1 MANKFEE
8 YMEMY
13 YTAKAEYEKNSNFG
27 KTREEIIDNPSNRA
41 IKNYESKYGKIGKK
55 SFEDELLEARIKR
68 ARKGAQD
75 KTYYSPLP
83 LSNEA
88 HEELNKQ
95 LNKDTPQGTID
106 RLSARKIDVYKDAQ
120 AVKAARPYINQENNE
135 KAARF
140 DELAKRY
147 EDSAAQKLAEAQR
160 KQNYLTSE
168 ELAKKNIYAAA
179 EADEH
184 IAQVYRD
191 KAEAVRKGE
200 YVEGADDYVPKT
212 QEQKKKEFAAMSRA
226 QRDDKLTKLR
236 YNVQYWQEEK
246 DNKDTKYAQAV
257 IDSKIKE
264 SEDELKAYTSI
275 AEAANE
281 NDELEQQK
289 AWQKS
294 LIELGSEK
302 LRGLREVAR
311 KNLDKAKV
319 NLVAAQNAEL
329 GGTGTTLDRSQKQ
342 QAVDHYEEMLSKID
356 DALYYADQNEKKS
369 VYDALRYNNDF
380 KSVSLAGKS
389 LKDEDPEKVIDK
401 IQSGNSSSDTW
412 VGPTNIKN
420 KAVFARN
427 LKEKYGKLYQNSELH
442 GDVFNELPELNVLE
456 AYSYMTDD
464 EVDTYSYI
472 LLKEGLEAADTYFS
486 VIEDDIDERRREQ
499 LKKEAR
505 QYAEQDPIG
514 ATVESVFMN
523 ILSSPGALASTIS
536 NDIANIGADIKKP
549 NDMNSVAFSNTAAVS
564 EIRGTVQEDMS
575 GVGRFFYGTATSA
588 ADNLAQAALF
598 GKFMPVVMGTTAATS
613 TYYDL
618 KEQGIDDAKA
628 QGVAML
634 SGVFELAFEKIGTA
648 PIFDMLDNKAANFEG
663 AWQFVKQNMLSEFQ
677 EEAATEI
684 ANIVTNAIFLGKDS
698 EWAQRLR
705 EYKLQGMTD
714 AEAIAKVLGEY
725 GLQVL
730 EAGVAGGLTGGALGG
745 ISTAINTEYVG
756 QQMSAED
763 VISISLQSL
772 VRSKNGKIAQMA
784 QDVSD
789 SLDGKGVTSSQANEL
804 AQLAMSS
811 KDPDTQLT
819 GQDLSQKL
827 MKDLSAKKEVNVDQ
841 YAVALTNSK
850 DEAVRNLALKY
861 TGLDLNVISEI
872 DELARLETNSNVR
885 QAAKL
890 LKKTVTGKASTAFER
905 GTAYNNLQ
913 SMMAKEQQ
921 RPQSDMPLENTAMEQ
936 SQPIN
941 HDVQAQFDGEQ
952 NNNQEYL
959 SDSELDDYLRTGAKA
974 NKRKLEAFIK
984 GENLIIRNRA
994 ELEEYVDASIKGE
1007 KRPTVAYGRVSDRLA
1022 KDVLGYSEG
1031 KIDISGSYLELVP
1044 QYLKDAYDIYS
1055 KTINRINI
1063 PLDIEDFYSLADY
1076 IDNYDELIFA
1086 TSKSKENNSLAVS
1099 KKIGDKWIVI
1109 EYKIS
1114 KRRNAIQLGTMQGMT
1129 EQRYDEYIK
1138 KYRKEG
1144 LRSVLDANAPSSQS
1158 SETPA
1163 RRNPS
1168 NNSIFGDEGNIN
1180 TSLVE
1185 NDVDNGE
1192 NKRDGVNSMR
1202 NKSSNT
1208 FLRNTTVSSDR
1219 NVSQKDIFDNGNIR
1233 EAGENEDF
1241 YETGDIEKYSE
1252 RDIKN
1257 WKNSKNIILYEN
1269 KEQFLEF
1276 IDNSYAHE
1284 VDKKIYLGKI
1294 SKELGE
1300 KIKQNCGIDVT
1311 GYNFTLRSS
1320 EILKIKKTHGDI
1332 IAEQKRGQRA
1342 ITKTDIMQLP
1352 FILSQIDKI
1361 KLSEKLFE
1369 GKRVIEFKKSGEGWT
1384 AFNAYISNKHHD
1396 LTIQTM
1402 FGGKLKENLAAAADE
1417 QTSANTSKTHVSTVL
1432 FKNNISQKDTFV
1444 NNSIRTKSEKDTK
1457 HARKKKALSAEG
1469 IITAFNLAP
1478 GEIRE
1483 AIAIANDKKTTAAIP
1498 KIYNFEGTSRL
1509 SEYFK
1514 LYPDSI
1520 SAFMD
1525 EYNTD
1530 IIKSDV
1536 KNSPNIEIDK
1546 EKIGKMLDE
1555 AKALKTINRL
1565 EKRVTTAE
1573 NKLVTQ
1579 REKQRNV
1586 SNQKKETE
1594 KRRKGI
1600 ENIKKNVNDLATRL
1614 LKPTDK
1620 KHMPEPLSKI
1630 ARALIDFIEF
1640 DGSQWET
1647 NEGNMWRIKKEK
1659 LDQAI
1664 GIAQKINTE
1673 SDDYFFFDPAFASRL
1688 EALRERIGEKAYLSD
1703 KNLAEIEEI
1712 DSIVNSFKKMVAEI
1726 DQSHALRRKEDI
1738 SEVAE
1743 QIIEHLENKKNYNY
1757 VQRNAIN
1764 YGFMDAFLFLDEL
1777 GPGGTLLA
1785 NSLSD
1790 ALDKH
1795 GRNLNKIAGFREA
1808 VVNEA
1813 TIRKLKDTK
1822 QVVELSSGK
1831 YEFTK
1836 PQLMELYELF
1846 KRDVAKERLLN
1857 GGIAIPNTQRFEKDK
1872 VTRIKLKDTDALTI
1886 SNALSDSEKRIAD
1899 KLQKYMAT
1907 SGSELGNEVSLE
1919 LYGYKR
1925 FRSGGDYYTMKAEE
1939 GTYNV
1944 SDKSVNEGSGNYGL
1958 YYLKNSGFTKQVTE
1972 NTQNSGKVVNTLML
1986 GDVFDTFS
1994 DHMGRMAAYN
2004 AWVPLLTDA
2013 MRIFNYKNA
2022 ETDTILRR
2030 TMNDTMGKNASDFF
2044 TELIK
2049 AINGI
2054 GHKESFRFRILDKLY
2069 KNAKIAAV
2077 GANIRVIAQQ
2087 PISYIRAAY
2096 MIDPKY
2102 LAEAAIKDADI
2113 GSKNEKIDRMHEY
2126 APITLWK
2133 EWGRSDIST
2142 GRTARAI
2149 ILGNISATERI
2160 QDATMW
2166 GASKADD
2173 MTWRRIWN
2181 ACLLETLDKTNL
2193 KPYSEEFYRH
2203 TGHRFTDIINRTQV
2217 VDTPLHRAQM
2227 MRSTSDFVKVETQF
2241 KSENIKTLNMFR
2253 MASREFR
2260 VSQKAGWG
2268 KFSRA
2273 MAVTAVN
2280 ALGLAVVQSLI
2291 DALRDAIDRD
2301 EEGNKRD
2308 YWDKF
2313 SDKYW
2318 ENFFGNINLLE
2329 QTPFVGTIWNL
2340 ISNTYTDNTPL
2351 YLKGLKKALDVYHEL
2366 DAAISGEKDLDVY
2379 DLIYTASE
2387 AVSSITGIAFSNV
2400 FRDAK
2405 AFFNTLVPEGK
2416 KITDTYYKDHHTQ
2429 EDTAREIVN
2438 LFMVGYED
2446 VLKKDTPPKTMTDH
2460 DGNEITLTKEQKQ
2473 NYRDSYNITYGTI
2486 ANMLNDLDIW
2496 EKLPE
2501 KQRASAYEAVKRKA
2515 AQEAKYAI
2523 IGYPKDEYGDEQR
2536 TSMEE
2541 YAEDCIYYGLTK
2553 GMSKKSEKLDAIKS
2567 ALELGDEDALFM
2579 YYKYGSHLSDN
2590 EALTAAREAL
2600 DSLDD
2605 ESERKANAK
2614 AAGLT
2619 LKEYDEYHSAI
2630 NKIEGIEGED
2640 GQTISGSAYANKL
2653 SYIIKNTDDEK
2664 TAVYLAKKFAGTSDR
2679 EVLAQAEKQNVLDKK
2694 FLEMYSG
2701 FKLVEG
2707 QEDEEGKTISGT
2719 KKSKQ
2724 LEYIA
2729 SRCTEKQA
2737 KVLLNQIASNEDQK
2751 ILIDLVSATD
2761 IDIKSFASHYSGC
2774 VTLTK
2779 SEDIEKYLLS
2789 INRQT
2794 SEVEQ
2799 DILYLLTSK
2808 TKKEYNRRLDKM
2820 LKNIKGPKADEKWKA
2835 RVMLYRE

>member
-1 MANKFEE
+1 MATESFIERF
-8 YMEMY
+8 YRV
-13 YTAKAEYEKNSNFG
+13 KAELEKNSNYG

-41 IKNYESKYGKIGKK
+41 IRNYERKYGKIGKK
-55 SFEDELLEARIKR
+55 SFEDELLEARIKS

-226 QRDDKLTKLR
+226 QRDDKLTELR

-311 KNLDKAKV
+311 RNLDKAKV

-356 DALYYADQNEKKS
+356 NALYYADQNEKKS

-389 LKDEDPEKVIDK
+389 LKDEAPEKVIDK

-427 LKEKYGKLYQNSELH
+427 LKEEYGKLYQNSELH

-456 AYSYMTDD
+456 PYSYMTDD

-505 QYAEQDPIG
+505 QYAEQDPVG
-514 ATVESVFMN
+514 ATVETVFMN

-575 GVGRFFYGTATSA
+575 DVGRFFYGTATSA

-663 AWQFVKQNMLSEFQ
+663 AWQFIKQNVLSEFG
-677 EEAATEI
+677 EEAATEV

-811 KDPDTQLT
+811 KDLETQLT

-861 TGLDLNVISEI
+861 TGLELNVISEI
-872 DELARLETNSNVR
+872 DELARLETNSSVR

-913 SMMAKEQQ
+913 AMMAKEQQ

-936 SQPIN
+936 SQPTN

-1129 EQRYDEYIK
+1129 EQRYGEYIK
-1138 KYRKEG
+1138 KYRKER
-1144 LRSVLDANAPSSQS
+1144 LQYAADAIIPMPYVQD
-1158 SETPA
+1158 EHTP
-1163 RRNPS
+1163 NEPLFT
-1168 NNSIFGDEGNIN
+1168 NSIFKGEGNVN
-1180 TSLVE
+1180 SSSVE
-1185 NDVDNGE
+1185 NDA
-1192 NKRDGVNSMR
+1192 K
-1202 NKSSNT
+1202 
-1208 FLRNTTVSSDR
+1208 
-1219 NVSQKDIFDNGNIR
+1219 
-1233 EAGENEDF
+1233 
-1241 YETGDIEKYSE
+1241 
-1252 RDIKN
+1252 
-1257 WKNSKNIILYEN
+1257 
-1269 KEQFLEF
+1269 
-1276 IDNSYAHE
+1276 
-1284 VDKKIYLGKI
+1284 
-1294 SKELGE
+1294 
-1300 KIKQNCGIDVT
+1300 
-1311 GYNFTLRSS
+1311 
-1320 EILKIKKTHGDI
+1320 
-1332 IAEQKRGQRA
+1332 
-1342 ITKTDIMQLP
+1342 
-1352 FILSQIDKI
+1352 
-1361 KLSEKLFE
+1361 
-1369 GKRVIEFKKSGEGWT
+1369 
-1384 AFNAYISNKHHD
+1384 
-1396 LTIQTM
+1396 
-1402 FGGKLKENLAAAADE
+1402 KENLAVAADE
-1417 QTSANTSKTHVSTVL
+1417 QASANTSETHVSTVL
-1432 FKNNISQKDTFV
+1432 FDPNISQKDTFSKHIDDIVLDVNDKNYDVYISKTTDTIVNVGLPQGPLLMRNSKVKEILKKHDEMSIDLIKRIPESLNDPMLILKSKTHETESIVVVTDIETKKGNMIIPIWLNQKGTYIDLKQGKTINKNVNFVATAYGRNIRGLVEYAIDNDGILYVNSDTKKVRQLFAQNGLQLPTPLKLSNFNNNISQKDIFV

-1514 LYPDSI
+1514 LYPDSM

-1536 KNSPNIEIDK
+1536 KNSPNIEMDK

-1565 EKRVTTAE
+1565 EKKVTTAE

-1579 REKQRNV
+1579 REKQRDV
-1586 SNQKKETE
+1586 SNRKKETE

-1630 ARALIDFIEF
+1630 ARALIDLIEF

-1688 EALRERIGEKAYLSD
+1688 EALREMIGEKAYLSD

-1712 DSIVNSFKKMVAEI
+1712 DSIVNSFKKMVAEM

-1738 SEVAE
+1738 SEISE

-1808 VVNEA
+1808 VVDEA

-1857 GGIAIPNTQRFEKDK
+1857 GGIAIPNTQRLEKDK

-2004 AWVPLLTDA
+2004 AWVPLLTDV

-2054 GHKESFRFRILDKLY
+2054 GHKESFRFKIFDKLY

-2149 ILGNISATERI
+2149 ILGDISATERI

-2181 ACLLETLDKTNL
+2181 ACLLETLDKTDL

-2227 MRSTSDFVKVETQF
+2227 MRSTSDIVKMETQF

-2253 MASREFR
+2253 MAAREFR

-2366 DAAISGEKDLDVY
+2366 DAAILGEKDLDVY

-2567 ALELGDEDALFM
+2567 ALEIGDEDALFM

-2701 FKLVEG
+2701 FKLIEG

-2761 IDIKSFASHYSGC
+2761 IDLKSFASHYSGC
-2774 VTLTK
+2774 ATLTK

>member
-1 MANKFEE
+1 MNTRNIMLEMLKRRAAAKSAEE
-8 YMEMY
+8 RYNEWEQQELEQEQWKRQN
-13 YTAKAEYEKNSNFG
+13 TNFG

-41 IKNYESKYGKIGKK
+41 IRDYERKYGKIGKK

-88 HEELNKQ
+88 HEEENKQ

-106 RLSARKIDVYKDAQ
+106 RLNARKIDVYKDAQ

-289 AWQKS
+289 AWEKS
-294 LIELGSEK
+294 LISLGSEK
-302 LRGLREVAR
+302 LRQLREVAR
-311 KNLDKAKV
+311 RNLAQANTKLTV
-319 NLVAAQNAEL
+319 AQNAEL
-329 GGTGTTLDRSQKQ
+329 GETGTTYDRYQKEKSVEHFQ
-342 QAVDHYEEMLSKID
+342 NVLQKID
-356 DALYYADQNEKKS
+356 DALYYADQNEKKDD
-369 VYDALRYNNDF
+369 YRALRQNNDF
-380 KSVSLAGKS
+380 ETVTLAGKS
-389 LKDEDPEKVIDK
+389 LKDEDPKKVIDK

-412 VGPTNIKN
+412 VGPINIKN

-456 AYSYMTDD
+456 PYSYMTDD

-564 EIRGTVQEDMS
+564 EIRGAVQEDMS

-714 AEAIAKVLGEY
+714 AEAIAQVLGEY

-811 KDPDTQLT
+811 KDLETQLN

-913 SMMAKEQQ
+913 AMMAKEQQ

-936 SQPIN
+936 SQPTD
-941 HDVQAQFDGEQ
+941 HDAQAKADELTTNLQAQLDGRPQQQKSIAQLKDEFDLTNTEKRLARKKQIGIDITTDRDIISGKADISKIDAYLQAVEDNGKSVYFEEVLDGEKFVGEETTWVKFKPAS
-952 NNNQEYL
+952 EY
-959 SDSELDDYLRTGAKA
+959 SEEKQQDIHDYLNAVDDEI
-974 NKRKLEAFIK
+974 LEAAQRYREDK
-984 GENLIIRNRA
+984 NAPMTR
-994 ELEEYVDASIKGE
+994 
-1007 KRPTVAYGRVSDRLA
+1007 
-1022 KDVLGYSEG
+1022 
-1031 KIDISGSYLELVP
+1031 IDISPVSEAEAARLFELDG
-1044 QYLKDAYDIYS
+1044 KDYS
-1055 KTINRINI
+1055 DYMHRIDKNAFNH
-1063 PLDIEDFYSLADY
+1063 IEKRHGKNGLADRTMADLRDVARIGY
-1076 IDNYDELIFA
+1076 VIEHADNIELGDIGKNDELI
-1086 TSKSKENNSLAVS
+1086 TLSNKYMDKNNTQMRMIQYS
-1099 KKIGDKWIVI
+1099 KKINGTMYVIEAVGENRYNSLWIVSA
-1109 EYKIS
+1109 Y
-1114 KRRNAIQLGTMQGMT
+1114 MT
-1129 EQRYDEYIK
+1129 K
-1138 KYRKEG
+1138 KEG
-1144 LRSVLDANAPSSQS
+1144 LRSVADAIIPMPYVQDERPSESLF
-1158 SETPA
+1158 T
-1163 RRNPS
+1163 
-1168 NNSIFGDEGNIN
+1168 NSIFEGEGNVN
-1180 TSLVE
+1180 SSSVE
-1185 NDVDNGE
+1185 NNVDN
-1192 NKRDGVNSMR
+1192 
-1202 NKSSNT
+1202 
-1208 FLRNTTVSSDR
+1208 
-1219 NVSQKDIFDNGNIR
+1219 
-1233 EAGENEDF
+1233 
-1241 YETGDIEKYSE
+1241 
-1252 RDIKN
+1252 
-1257 WKNSKNIILYEN
+1257 
-1269 KEQFLEF
+1269 
-1276 IDNSYAHE
+1276 
-1284 VDKKIYLGKI
+1284 
-1294 SKELGE
+1294 
-1300 KIKQNCGIDVT
+1300 
-1311 GYNFTLRSS
+1311 
-1320 EILKIKKTHGDI
+1320 
-1332 IAEQKRGQRA
+1332 
-1342 ITKTDIMQLP
+1342 
-1352 FILSQIDKI
+1352 
-1361 KLSEKLFE
+1361 
-1369 GKRVIEFKKSGEGWT
+1369 
-1384 AFNAYISNKHHD
+1384 
-1396 LTIQTM
+1396 
-1402 FGGKLKENLAAAADE
+1402 GGKLKENLAAAADE
-1417 QTSANTSKTHVSTVL
+1417 QPSANTSKTHVSTVL

-1469 IITAFNLAP
+1469 IITAFNLSA
-1478 GEIRE
+1478 GEVE
-1483 AIAIANDKKTTAAIP
+1483 IAKEIANYHSTTADIKRSMNAKGVIALS
-1498 KIYNFEGTSRL
+1498 NF
-1509 SEYFK
+1509 FK
-1514 LYPDSI
+1514 LHEDTMKNYERG
-1520 SAFMD
+1520 
-1525 EYNTD
+1525 EYELYNIKQKVSKSENLETD
-1530 IIKSDV
+1530 T
-1536 KNSPNIEIDK
+1536 
-1546 EKIGKMLDE
+1546 EKIIESLEKN
-1555 AKALKTINRL
+1555 KALETIN
-1565 EKRVTTAE
+1565 KR
-1573 NKLVTQ
+1573 
-1579 REKQRNV
+1579 
-1586 SNQKKETE
+1586 KETE
-1594 KRRKGI
+1594 FRAKVR
-1600 ENIKKNVNDLATRL
+1600 ENIKKTINDIANRL

-1620 KHMPEPLSKI
+1620 KHIPEAYTELAKHFVD
-1630 ARALIDFIEF
+1630 LIEF
-1640 DGSQWET
+1640 DSEESQT
-1647 NEGNMWRIKKEK
+1647 QEGERWRKKKSK
-1659 LDQAI
+1659 LSQTEEEDTW
-1664 GIAQKINTE
+1664 KINKNSLAQIIKEAKRIDIE
-1673 SDDYFFFDPAFASRL
+1673 SDEFFGFDPAYAQKA
-1688 EALRERIGEKAYLSD
+1688 EAFKEKIGKKAYLRDLSLERI
-1703 KNLAEIEEI
+1703 KELEELI
-1712 DSIVNSFKKMVAEI
+1712 KVFKKMTVDADET
-1726 DQSHALRRKEDI
+1726 HAFEAKEKI
-1738 SEVAE
+1738 SEFAEGWRNYFHHKKVANR
-1743 QIIEHLENKKNYNY
+1743 LARNKYNYNL
-1757 VQRNAIN
+1757 
-1764 YGFMDAFLFLDEL
+1764 MDPYTYF
-1777 GPGGTLLA
+1777 
-1785 NSLSD
+1785 
-1790 ALDKH
+1790 
-1795 GRNLNKIAGFREA
+1795 
-1808 VVNEA
+1808 
-1813 TIRKLKDTK
+1813 RKLGEQGKKLAQALAHAEGKSKENIETIK
-1822 QVVELSSGK
+1822 NFIQKTITAKERNRLQKETVKVKLSHGE

-1836 PQLMELYELF
+1836 SELMSLRALIRR
-1846 KRDVAKERLLN
+1846 KDAQSHLLN
-1857 GGIAIPNTQRFEKDK
+1857 GGIARYKKGLESDLKEVIKLDKYEDAVTGDSTNDFQKIESAINDAFSEEEKD
-1872 VTRIKLKDTDALTI
+1872 L
-1886 SNALSDSEKRIAD
+1886 AD
-1899 KLQKYMAT
+1899 RMQYFLANQGAQW
-1907 SGSELGNEVSLE
+1907 GNEVTME
-1919 LYGYKR
+1919 LYGYNR
-1925 FRSGGDYYTMKAEE
+1925 FQEDSDYFPMETRKGSHNSNGRDTEK
-1939 GTYNV
+1939 N
-1944 SDKSVNEGSGNYGL
+1944 KSYDTHFYS
-1958 YYLKNSGFTKQVTE
+1958 LKNIGATKQV
-1972 NTQNSGKVVNTLML
+1972 SGFAENTLML
-1986 GDVFDTFS
+1986 RDFFDVFNEHLAQMS
-1994 DHMGRMAAYN
+1994 AYN
-2004 AWVPLLTDA
+2004 AYVPILTDCA
-2013 MRIFNYKNA
+2013 RIFNYG
-2022 ETDTILRR
+2022 T
-2030 TMNDTMGKNASDFF
+2030 GNASETLQIAMEDKLGSAAVDFF
-2044 TELIK
+2044 KYSLNK
-2049 AINGI
+2049 LNGAGEI
-2054 GHKESFRFRILDKLY
+2054 TQKTPLDKWY
-2069 KNAKIAAV
+2069 GRAKAASV
-2077 GANIRVIAQQ
+2077 GFNIRVMAQQ
-2087 PISYIRAAY
+2087 PTSYLRAAT
-2096 MIDPKY
+2096 MIPAKY
-2102 LAEAAIKDADI
+2102 LAQSFVKKGDDVKIKEL
-2113 GSKNEKIDRMHEY
+2113 SKTLFQY
-2126 APITLWK
+2126 APIAQLK
-2133 EWGRSDIST
+2133 SWGRSDINT
-2142 GRTARAI
+2142 GRSIEEIVWGSSTI
-2149 ILGNISATERI
+2149 ESKLK
-2160 QDATMW
+2160 DAAMW

-2173 MTWRRIWN
+2173 ITWLALWN
-2181 ACLLETLDKTNL
+2181 ACLLETADKTDL
-2193 KPYSEEFYRH
+2193 EKGSEEFYRYA
-2203 TGHRFTDIINRTQV
+2203 GERFTDVVSLTQV
-2217 VDTPLHRAQM
+2217 VDTPLHRA
-2227 MRSTSDFVKVETQF
+2227 RILDSPYGFNRLATQF
-2241 KSENIKTLNMFR
+2241 MSEPIREINLWR
-2253 MASREFR
+2253 MAVNEFE
-2260 VSQKAGWG
+2260 KDPATG
-2268 KFSRA
+2268 KYKIGAAAAHSIIRTGTTI
-2273 MAVTAVN
+2273 AVTKIVN
-2280 ALGLAVVQSLI
+2280 AIAQSII
-2291 DALRDAIDRD
+2291 DALTRDQRDRD
-2301 EEGNKRD
+2301 EEGNKLT
-2308 YWDKF
+2308 YLDKF
-2313 SDKYW
+2313 VDNFW
-2318 ENFFGNINLLE
+2318 ENLAGNLNPFEQIPFLNL
-2329 QTPFVGTIWNL
+2329 VYDVADGG
-2340 ISNTYTDNTPL
+2340 YTSTPL
-2351 YLKGLKKALDVYHEL
+2351 YLKGFDKAKKAIDYLIAVSTGEEEF
-2366 DAAISGEKDLDVY
+2366 DAY
-2379 DLIYTASE
+2379 DMIFAASE
-2387 AVSSITGIAFSNV
+2387 AISNLTGIAFSNV
-2400 FRDAK
+2400 LREAK
-2405 AFFNTLVPEGK
+2405 GFYNTFVPEEK

>member
-41 IKNYESKYGKIGKK
+41 IRDYERKYGKIGKK

-200 YVEGADDYVPKT
+200 YVEGTDDYVPKT

-264 SEDELKAYTSI
+264 NEDELKAYTSI

-356 DALYYADQNEKKS
+356 NALYYADQNEKKS

-389 LKDEDPEKVIDK
+389 LKDEDPKKVIDK

-456 AYSYMTDD
+456 PYSYMTDD

-634 SGVFELAFEKIGTA
+634 SGVFELAFEKVGTA

-714 AEAIAKVLGEY
+714 GEAIAKVLGEY

-827 MKDLSAKKEVNVDQ
+827 MKDLSAKKEVNVDR

-921 RPQSDMPLENTAMEQ
+921 EEAQRADAIQEETARDESAVFDELVRKLQ
-936 SQPIN
+936 TDDNDKKQGN
-941 HDVQAQFDGEQ
+941 ELVRNLQAQFDGVQPSKKSVAQLKDEFDLTNTEKRLARKKQ
-952 NNNQEYL
+952 IGIDITTDRDIISGKADISKIDAYLQAVEDNGKSVYFEEVLDGEKFVGEETTWVKFKPASEY
-959 SDSELDDYLRTGAKA
+959 SEEKQQDIHDYLNAVDDEI
-974 NKRKLEAFIK
+974 LEAAQRYREDK
-984 GENLIIRNRA
+984 NAPMTR
-994 ELEEYVDASIKGE
+994 
-1007 KRPTVAYGRVSDRLA
+1007 
-1022 KDVLGYSEG
+1022 
-1031 KIDISGSYLELVP
+1031 IDISPVSEAEAARLFELDG
-1044 QYLKDAYDIYS
+1044 KDYS
-1055 KTINRINI
+1055 DYMHRIDKNAFNH
-1063 PLDIEDFYSLADY
+1063 IEKRHGKNGLADRTMADLRDIARIGY
-1076 IDNYDELIFA
+1076 VIEHADNIELGDIGKNDELI
-1086 TSKSKENNSLAVS
+1086 TLSNKYMDKNNTQMRMIQYS
-1099 KKIGDKWIVI
+1099 KKINGTMYVIEAVGENRYNSLWIVSA
-1109 EYKIS
+1109 Y
-1114 KRRNAIQLGTMQGMT
+1114 MT
-1129 EQRYDEYIK
+1129 K
-1138 KYRKEG
+1138 KEG
-1144 LRSVLDANAPSSQS
+1144 LRSVADAIIPMPYVQDERPSESLF
-1158 SETPA
+1158 T
-1163 RRNPS
+1163 
-1168 NNSIFGDEGNIN
+1168 NSIFEGEGNVN
-1180 TSLVE
+1180 SSSVE
-1185 NDVDNGE
+1185 NDVDN
-1192 NKRDGVNSMR
+1192 
-1202 NKSSNT
+1202 
-1208 FLRNTTVSSDR
+1208 
-1219 NVSQKDIFDNGNIR
+1219 
-1233 EAGENEDF
+1233 
-1241 YETGDIEKYSE
+1241 
-1252 RDIKN
+1252 
-1257 WKNSKNIILYEN
+1257 
-1269 KEQFLEF
+1269 
-1276 IDNSYAHE
+1276 
-1284 VDKKIYLGKI
+1284 
-1294 SKELGE
+1294 
-1300 KIKQNCGIDVT
+1300 
-1311 GYNFTLRSS
+1311 
-1320 EILKIKKTHGDI
+1320 
-1332 IAEQKRGQRA
+1332 
-1342 ITKTDIMQLP
+1342 
-1352 FILSQIDKI
+1352 
-1361 KLSEKLFE
+1361 
-1369 GKRVIEFKKSGEGWT
+1369 
-1384 AFNAYISNKHHD
+1384 
-1396 LTIQTM
+1396 
-1402 FGGKLKENLAAAADE
+1402 GGKLKENLAAAADE

-1457 HARKKKALSAEG
+1457 HARKKKAISAEG

-1483 AIAIANDKKTTAAIP
+1483 AIAIANDKKTTAAIRP
-1498 KIYNFEGTSRL
+1498 NYDFEGVSRL

-1514 LYPDSI
+1514 LYPDSM

-1536 KNSPNIEIDK
+1536 KNSPNIETDK

-1565 EKRVTTAE
+1565 ERKVEKAEKRVSD
-1573 NKLVTQ
+1573 Q
-1579 REKQRNV
+1579 SEKQKEKAIR
-1586 SNQKKETE
+1586 KKETE
-1594 KRRKGI
+1594 QRRKGL
-1600 ENIKKNVNDLATRL
+1600 NDIKKTMNDVVNRL

-1620 KHMPEPLSKI
+1620 KHIPEPLKEI
-1630 ARALIDFIEF
+1630 AKSLADFIEF
-1640 DGSQWET
+1640 DGRENET
-1647 NEGNMWRIKKEK
+1647 NEGNTYRVKKEA
-1659 LDQAI
+1659 LELAI
-1664 GIAQKINTE
+1664 KAAQNSVE
-1673 SDDYFFFDPAFASRL
+1673 NEEMFFFDPAFASKL
-1688 EALRERIGEKAYLSD
+1688 ENLKEKIGDKAYLKDS
-1703 KNLAEIEEI
+1703 NLGIVEEI
-1712 DSIVNSFKKMVAEI
+1712 ANIVKIFKKMVTEMDETHAMRGKERVTEMGEKLI
-1726 DQSHALRRKEDI
+1726 EDLTKKKPVNYFESTRLNYLTMNDTIFFDQFGEVGEKIIQALRDGIDKYIRNVKELNEFTSSVV
-1738 SEVAE
+1738 SEKEKDRLMKEEKTVVLSGVKITMTVAE
-1743 QIIEHLENKKNYNY
+1743 
-1757 VQRNAIN
+1757 
-1764 YGFMDAFLFLDEL
+1764 
-1777 GPGGTLLA
+1777 
-1785 NSLSD
+1785 
-1790 ALDKH
+1790 
-1795 GRNLNKIAGFREA
+1795 
-1808 VVNEA
+1808 
-1813 TIRKLKDTK
+1813 
-1822 QVVELSSGK
+1822 
-1831 YEFTK
+1831 
-1836 PQLMELYELF
+1836 LMSLYETI
-1846 KRDVAKERLLN
+1846 KRKAARGHLLN
-1857 GGIAIPNTQRFEKDK
+1857 GGISLTKQRKWRRKVYTEIPLSEKDFK
-1872 VTRIKLKDTDALTI
+1872 AIE
-1886 SNALSDSEKRIAD
+1886 NALSEREKEIAD
-1899 KLQKYMAT
+1899 KMQQYMAKK
-1907 SGSELGNEVSLE
+1907 GAALGNEVTMEMS
-1919 LYGYKR
+1919 GYSR
-1925 FRSGGDYYTMKAEE
+1925 YRGDDYYPMISKDGTFKESDANINNKA
-1939 GTYNV
+1939 
-1944 SDKSVNEGSGNYGL
+1944 GNYGI
-1958 YYLKNSGFTKQVTE
+1958 YSLKNTGFTNQLEEGAKNPLLITDAF
-1972 NTQNSGKVVNTLML
+1972 S
-1986 GDVFDTFS
+1986 VFTS
-1994 DHMGRMAAYN
+1994 HMNNMAAYN
-2004 AWVPLLTDA
+2004 GLVPVLTDL
-2013 MRIFNYKNA
+2013 MRIFNYKDPQ
-2022 ETDTILRR
+2022 T
-2030 TMNDTMGKNASDFF
+2030 GKSVQSLMIEVFGEKGRDNFIDIVKR
-2044 TELIK
+2044 L
-2049 AINGI
+2049 NGVAAT
-2054 GHKESFRFRILDKLY
+2054 GEGTVFDYLLKQ
-2069 KNAKIAAV
+2069 AKIASV
-2077 GANIRVIAQQ
+2077 GANVRVIAQQ
-2087 PISYIRAAY
+2087 VTSYPRAS
-2096 MIDPKY
+2096 ILLNPKH
-2102 LAEAAIKDADI
+2102 LLQALVKKGDRGTAKEIK
-2113 GSKNEKIDRMHEY
+2113 ERMYKY
-2126 APITLWK
+2126 APIAQWKSWGGADIRTGKSIEGILW
-2133 EWGRSDIST
+2133 GSS
-2142 GRTARAI
+2142 
-2149 ILGNISATERI
+2149 SAYEKVQEASMI
-2160 QDATMW
+2160 
-2166 GASKADD
+2166 GAAKADD
-2173 MTWRRIWN
+2173 FTWGKLWN
-2181 ACLLETLDKTNL
+2181 ACVLETLDTTNL
-2193 KPYSEEFYRH
+2193 KPYSDEFYRH
-2203 TGHRFTDIINRTQV
+2203 VGDKFTDVVSRTQV
-2217 VDTPLHRAQM
+2217 VDSPLTRTGLMRASEYKM
-2227 MRSTSDFVKVETQF
+2227 FTAFMSETMVDINLWRTALNDFKINKELGIRKAAVA
-2241 KSENIKTLNMFR
+2241 SGSMLIKTGISIAFGKILN
-2253 MASREFR
+2253 
-2260 VSQKAGWG
+2260 
-2268 KFSRA
+2268 
-2273 MAVTAVN
+2273 
-2280 ALGLAVVQSLI
+2280 AVVTGII
-2291 DALRDAIDRD
+2291 DALFRDDDDRD
-2301 EEGNKRD
+2301 EEGNKRTIL
-2308 YWDKF
+2308 DKF
-2313 SDKYW
+2313 VD
-2318 ENFFGNINLLE
+2318 NFLKNLVQNVNVFE
-2329 QTPFVGTIWNL
+2329 QIPLVSTIYGV
-2340 ISNTYTDNTPL
+2340 ISNNYNDTPL
-2351 YLKGLKKALDVYHEL
+2351 YLKGVDKAAE
-2366 DAAISGEKDLDVY
+2366 AINKLIAVSTGEKEADVY
-2379 DLIYTASE
+2379 DILYT
-2387 AVSSITGIAFSNV
+2387 SSQAISYLSGIPFSNI

-2405 AFFNTLVPEGK
+2405 GFYNTFVPEEK

-2460 DGNEITLTKEQKQ
+2460 DGKEITLTKEQKQ

-2567 ALELGDEDALFM
+2567 ALDIDDEDALFM

-2701 FKLVEG
+2701 FKLIEG

-2779 SEDIEKYLLS
+2779 SEDIERYLLS